1 MPRYISS
8 KIHQSNLLLLDT

>member
-8 KIHQSNLLLLDT
+8 LNK